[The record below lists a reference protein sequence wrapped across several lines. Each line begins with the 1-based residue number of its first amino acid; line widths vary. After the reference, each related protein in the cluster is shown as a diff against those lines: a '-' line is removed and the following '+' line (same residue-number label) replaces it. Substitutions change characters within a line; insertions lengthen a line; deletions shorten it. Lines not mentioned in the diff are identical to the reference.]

1 MMICFRRGCSS
12 YRSASVS
19 SLKTAKNI
27 HQKHAPLCT
36 YKNCTT
42 SDIDD
47 ATNSAVLYQ
56 TSSYICNKVTRRF
69 IHHHTNTPVSKVCPN
84 AKTAL
89 TLSGLKRGDTI
100 AVGGFGNGG
109 IPETLL
115 HELSSQEDGPT
126 DLTVVSLT
134 AGKLQTYH
142 MYKERFN
149 LIAQILCN
157 ILYDIS
163 CSTRCGWFWI
173 RTTI

>member
-1 MMICFRRGCSS
+1 MICVRGYSS
-12 YRSASVS
+12 YRFASIS
-19 SLKTAKNI
+19 SSKTAKNL
-27 HQKHAPLCT
+27 HQKHAPSLCT

-47 ATNSAVLYQ
+47 ATNTVVLYQ
-56 TSSYICNKVTRRF
+56 TSSTNCNKVTRRF

-89 TLSGLKRGDTI
+89 TLSGLKSGDTI

-126 DLTVVSLT
+126 NLTVASLT

-149 LIAQILCN
+149 LNTSYAT
-157 ILYDIS
+157 YYYMIS
-163 CSTRCGWFWI
+163 ISSRRGWFWI
-173 RTTI
+173 RTTV

>member
-1 MMICFRRGCSS
+1 MICFRRGYSS
-12 YRSASVS
+12 YRFASVS
-19 SLKTAKNI
+19 SSKTAKKI
-27 HQKHAPLCT
+27 YQHAPSLCT

-42 SDIDD
+42 SDINYDT
-47 ATNSAVLYQ
+47 TNTVLYQ
-56 TSSYICNKVTRRF
+56 TSSTNCNKVTQRF
-69 IHHHTNTPVSKVCPN
+69 IHHHANTPVSKVCPN

-126 DLTVVSLT
+126 DLTVASLT

-142 MYKERFN
+142 MHKKDS
-149 LIAQILCN
+149 I
-157 ILYDIS
+157 
-163 CSTRCGWFWI
+163 
-173 RTTI
+173 